1 MSETLETKIKEAA
14 LLHLVRLLGAEL
26 VAGKHRDDVE
36 EIIRAIDRKI
46 EQTPLTRGIDVNDA
60 RAGFLAARKALA
72 PVCKAL
78 RSQAAEARF
87 SDEVKKQ
94 PSAVKHMQ

>member
-1 MSETLETKIKEAA
+1 MSESVESRIKEAA
-14 LLHLVRLLGAEL
+14 LVHLVRLLAAEL
-26 VAGKHRDDVE
+26 VAGKHRDDVD
-36 EIIRAIDRKI
+36 EIIRAIDHKI
-46 EQTPLTRGIDVNDA
+46 EQTPLVRGIDVNDA
-60 RAGFLAARKALA
+60 RAGFLAARKVLA

-78 RSQAAEARF
+78 RAQAAEARF